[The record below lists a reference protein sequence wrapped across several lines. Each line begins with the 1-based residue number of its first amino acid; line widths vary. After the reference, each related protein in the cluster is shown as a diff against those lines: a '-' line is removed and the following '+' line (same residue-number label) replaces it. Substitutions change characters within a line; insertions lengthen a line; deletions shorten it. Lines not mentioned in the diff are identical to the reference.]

1 METSFSELR
10 TKEVINTA
18 DGRRLGKV
26 CDLVFCYPENR
37 VLGIVVP
44 GGRGFGFWKSEQ
56 FIDMKN
62 IIKIGDDVILVN
74 FNMPPKPC
82 GHKHG
87 RGCGGG
93 NTPPPPPPLY
103 PSGGG
108 NPPIRLRAARL
119 RRDIRDAAAM
129 RNTNRGLT
137 HIKWGDGA
145 YNTG

>member
-108 NPPIRLRAARL
+108 NPRYPPQGGAPSQGYPG
-119 RRDIRDAAAM
+119 RRS
-129 RNTNRGLT
+129 
-137 HIKWGDGA
+137 
-145 YNTG
+145 YEEYE

>member
-37 VLGIVVP
+37 VIGIVVP

-74 FNMPPKPC
+74 LNMPPKPC

-108 NPPIRLRAARL
+108 NPPYPPQGGAPSQGYPG
-119 RRDIRDAAAM
+119 RRS
-129 RNTNRGLT
+129 
-137 HIKWGDGA
+137 
-145 YNTG
+145 YEEYE

>member
-93 NTPPPPPPLY
+93 NPPYPPQGGAPSQGY
-103 PSGGG
+103 PG
-108 NPPIRLRAARL
+108 
-119 RRDIRDAAAM
+119 RRS
-129 RNTNRGLT
+129 
-137 HIKWGDGA
+137 
-145 YNTG
+145 YEEYE

>member
-93 NTPPPPPPLY
+93 NTPPTPPPLY

-108 NPPIRLRAARL
+108 NPPYPPQGGAPSQGYPG
-119 RRDIRDAAAM
+119 RRS
-129 RNTNRGLT
+129 
-137 HIKWGDGA
+137 
-145 YNTG
+145 YEEYE

>member
-26 CDLVFCYPENR
+26 CDLVFCYPKNR

-44 GGRGFGFWKSEQ
+44 VGRGFGFWKSEQ

-108 NPPIRLRAARL
+108 NPPYPPQGGAPSQGYPG
-119 RRDIRDAAAM
+119 RRS
-129 RNTNRGLT
+129 
-137 HIKWGDGA
+137 
-145 YNTG
+145 YEEYE

>member
-103 PSGGG
+103 PSGGRKSALSASG
-108 NPPIRLRAARL
+108 RRAFAGISGTPQL
-119 RRDIRDAAAM
+119 
-129 RNTNRGLT
+129 
-137 HIKWGDGA
+137 
-145 YNTG
+145 

>member
-93 NTPPPPPPLY
+93 NT
-103 PSGGG
+103 
-108 NPPIRLRAARL
+108 AATTAAPAANA
-119 RRDIRDAAAM
+119 DAELVANITKQVMAQL
-129 RNTNRGLT
+129 GL
-137 HIKWGDGA
+137 K
-145 YNTG
+145 

>member
-74 FNMPPKPC
+74 FNIPPKPC

-108 NPPIRLRAARL
+108 NPPYPPQGGAPSQGYPG
-119 RRDIRDAAAM
+119 RRS
-129 RNTNRGLT
+129 
-137 HIKWGDGA
+137 
-145 YNTG
+145 YEEYE

>member
-18 DGRRLGKV
+18 DGRRLGK
-26 CDLVFCYPENR
+26 VFCYPENR

-108 NPPIRLRAARL
+108 NPPYPPQGGAPSQGYPG
-119 RRDIRDAAAM
+119 RRS
-129 RNTNRGLT
+129 
-137 HIKWGDGA
+137 
-145 YNTG
+145 YEEYE

>member
-62 IIKIGDDVILVN
+62 IIKCGDDVILVN

-108 NPPIRLRAARL
+108 NPPYPPQ
-119 RRDIRDAAAM
+119 
-129 RNTNRGLT
+129 G
-137 HIKWGDGA
+137 GA
-145 YNTG
+145 PSQGYPGSRSYEEYE

>member
-44 GGRGFGFWKSEQ
+44 GGKGFGFWKNEQ

-108 NPPIRLRAARL
+108 NPPYPPQGGAPSQGYPG
-119 RRDIRDAAAM
+119 RRS
-129 RNTNRGLT
+129 
-137 HIKWGDGA
+137 
-145 YNTG
+145 YEEYE

>member
-93 NTPPPPPPLY
+93 NTPPPLY

-108 NPPIRLRAARL
+108 NPPYPPQGGAPSQGYPG
-119 RRDIRDAAAM
+119 RRS
-129 RNTNRGLT
+129 
-137 HIKWGDGA
+137 
-145 YNTG
+145 YEEYE

>member
-37 VLGIVVP
+37 VLGIVGP

-108 NPPIRLRAARL
+108 NPPYPPQGGAPSQGYPG
-119 RRDIRDAAAM
+119 RRS
-129 RNTNRGLT
+129 
-137 HIKWGDGA
+137 
-145 YNTG
+145 YEEYE